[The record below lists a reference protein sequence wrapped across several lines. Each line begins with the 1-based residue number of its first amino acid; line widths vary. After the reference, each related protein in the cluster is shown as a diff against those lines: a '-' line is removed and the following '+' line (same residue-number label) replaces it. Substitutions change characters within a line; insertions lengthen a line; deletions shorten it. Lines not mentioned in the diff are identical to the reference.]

1 LPFTREQL
9 LDIFE
14 HLRHLP
20 KETEVFEFKEAKNS
34 YDFSG
39 IGKYFSAL
47 GNEANLKGQQF
58 AWLIFG
64 IKDKDREV
72 VGSSF
77 RNKRADLD
85 HLKEEVANKTNGRI
99 TFIEI
104 YELQLPEGRIVLF
117 QIPAAPRGI
126 PISFEGHYYGRDG
139 EALGA
144 LNIEEVERIRS
155 QGAIFDWSA
164 EICPEA
170 TVDDLDPKAVLKA
183 RENFKGKFPDKSVE
197 TDIWDNFTFLNK
209 AKLTI
214 KGKITR
220 TAILLL
226 GRAESEHFLG
236 DADAKIRWVL
246 RDNNGNDKDYEI
258 FGIPL
263 LLAVDAV
270 FAKIR
275 NLKYRYM
282 KEGTLFPEEVLK
294 YEPFVIREALNNC
307 IAHQDYAKKCRIN
320 VMEIEDEQLIFTNAG
335 TFIPGSVEKVVMD
348 DAPEEYYRNRFLATA
363 MFNLKMVDTAGGGIK
378 KMFNYQRQRF
388 FPLPEYDLSGERVK
402 VTITGKV
409 LDLNFAR
416 ILAKNPRLNLEH
428 IIALDKVQKGKGIPN
443 SDLNYLRKIGLIE
456 GRKPNYFLSVEVIAA
471 VDDGNLKAQY
481 IKNRAFDD
489 DHYRDMIIKYL
500 ETYGEATRD
509 DLEYLVVEKL
519 SNVLSIKQKKNKIS
533 NLLGSLRK
541 QNKINNMGGTKKPKY
556 ILTATY
562 KSEIK

>member
-1 LPFTREQL
+1 MPFTREQL
-9 LDIFE
+9 LDILE

-34 YDFSG
+34 YDFG
-39 IGKYFSAL
+39 GVGKYFSAL

-104 YELQLPEGRIVLF
+104 YELQLPEGRVVLF

-155 QGAIFDWSA
+155 QQTTSDWSTD
-164 EICPEA
+164 ICHEA
-170 TVDDLDPKAVLKA
+170 TVGDLDPQAILKA
-183 RENFKGKFPDKSVE
+183 RENFKGKFPDKSAE
-197 TDIWDNFTFLNK
+197 TDMWDDFTFLNK
-209 AKLTI
+209 AKVTI

-258 FGIPL
+258 FGIPF

-320 VMEIEDEQLIFTNAG
+320 VMENEDEQLIFTNAG
-335 TFIPGSVEKVVMD
+335 TFIPGSVEKVVID
-348 DAPEEYYRNRFLATA
+348 DSPEEHYRNRFLAAA

-388 FPLPEYDLSGERVK
+388 FPLPEYDFSEGRVK

-416 ILAKNPRLNLEH
+416 ILATNPRLSLEH
-428 IIALDKVQKGKGIPN
+428 IIALDKIQKRKEIPEE
-443 SDLNYLRKIGLIE
+443 DALYLKKTQLIE
-456 GRKPNYFLSVEVIAA
+456 GRKPNYFLSEKIITTVN
-471 VDDGNLKAQY
+471 DDNLKAEY

-489 DHYRDMIIKYL
+489 DHYREMILKYL
-500 ETYGEATRD
+500 DTYGKANRAQID
-509 DLEYLVVEKL
+509 GLLLEKL
-519 SNVLSIKQKKNKIS
+519 SNILDETQKKNKIS
-533 NLLGSLRK
+533 NLLGSLRD
-541 QNKINNMGGTKKPKY
+541 NGKICNDGSKTKPIY
-556 ILTATY
+556 VIVNGR
-562 KSEIK
+562 EF